1 MLYVTEMTQNKND
14 SANSILQHGRVFENN
29 SFVVFPTSRFPHLI
43 LCPRQFK
50 WKVATTSLSIMAKN
64 N

>member
-1 MLYVTEMTQNKND
+1 MTQYKND
-14 SANSILQHGRVFENN
+14 SINSILQDGGVVDKNCC
-29 SFVVFPTSRFPHLI
+29 VVFPTSGFPYLI

-50 WKVATTSLSIMAKN
+50 WKVATIYLAIRTKN